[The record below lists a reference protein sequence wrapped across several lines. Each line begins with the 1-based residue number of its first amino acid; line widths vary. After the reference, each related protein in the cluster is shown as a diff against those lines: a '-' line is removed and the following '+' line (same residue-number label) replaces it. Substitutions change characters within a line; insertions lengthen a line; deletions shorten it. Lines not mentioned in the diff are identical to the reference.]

1 MPKEKTK
8 ALAARLKAK
17 RIAERAAKRRARRP
31 DPLNPAEQAA
41 YDAARSLDANA
52 LEDAVLLLEAAADD
66 ARKTREAMLPA
77 LRRDDPEAAREFL
90 AGRSTMP
97 CPAPY
102 ERARRY
108 LEIAHRRAEQAK
120 AEKRR
125 TAP

>member
-1 MPKEKTK
+1 MTKEKTK

-52 LEDAVLLLEAAADD
+52 LEEAVLLLEAAADD

-77 LRRDDPEAAREFL
+77 IRSDDPEAAREFL
-90 AGRSTMP
+90 ACRSTMP

-108 LEIAHRRAEQAK
+108 LELAHRRAEQAK